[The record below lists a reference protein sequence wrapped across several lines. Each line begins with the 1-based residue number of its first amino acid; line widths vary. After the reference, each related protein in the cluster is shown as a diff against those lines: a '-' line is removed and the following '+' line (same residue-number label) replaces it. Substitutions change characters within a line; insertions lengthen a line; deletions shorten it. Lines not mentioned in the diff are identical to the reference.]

1 VRVPTAAGAPFRRSP
16 LGGGR
21 RHGGLGIAVARGV
34 RVPAAPRAR
43 RHGMENREKKEEKK
57 KKKKRS
63 GKQKKKQKKWRKK
76 KKNGKSRG
84 ILSRPVGMHKA
95 LCCAVDKYLD
105 FIKGAYR
112 TKKRRG
118 ETRGKGREKK
128 NEKMKKYII

>member
-1 VRVPTAAGAPFRRSP
+1 
-16 LGGGR
+16 
-21 RHGGLGIAVARGV
+21 
-34 RVPAAPRAR
+34 
-43 RHGMENREKKEEKK
+43 MEWKIERKKK
-57 KKKKRS
+57 KKKKRKKGLES
-63 GKQKKKQKKWRKK
+63 KKKNKKNGEKK